1 MFFMKFALTKSK
13 TMITQRRLCLP
24 SYLKGKMLTGTV
36 HCDQRVK
43 TKLLKESDNNIF
55 QESGESE
62 ISSKNSYRYVTTN
75 FTAF

>member
-1 MFFMKFALTKSK
+1 M
-13 TMITQRRLCLP
+13 CLP
-24 SYLKGKMLTGTV
+24 SYLKGKRLTGTV

-62 ISSKNSYRYVTTN
+62 ISSKNSYRYVTKN